1 MCLLERKNNEA
12 QHHEPRLL
20 FVPLSMMLLNGC
32 VSQDYLDH
40 KANADQVQKQME
52 DALKQ
57 RDTTWQRAILDQTA
71 RSGHANQTRQS
82 AKVVPTRSAHQSQST
97 AVVACALD
105 ARARHQCGSVSFDP
119 DVNPNTPITVNTRAS
134 RKSILNLISSLTH
147 YGLTPDQDS
156 LTVGYYQTETFVLT
170 IPSGA
175 NSAQQGS
182 QSEESSSDDEGDTST
197 TKVDG
202 QYITTVYNNTEITTE
217 IAKAVEAVLK
227 DESEDDGDELVGD
240 VRVVPGL
247 TAITVRTTP
256 SRMAQ
261 VRRLVDT
268 YRRADQTGLS

>member
-1 MCLLERKNNEA
+1 
-12 QHHEPRLL
+12 
-20 FVPLSMMLLNGC
+20 ML
-32 VSQDYLDH
+32 
-40 KANADQVQKQME
+40 VQGTNVE
-52 DALKQ
+52 
-57 RDTTWQRAILDQTA
+57 
-71 RSGHANQTRQS
+71 
-82 AKVVPTRSAHQSQST
+82 
-97 AVVACALD
+97 
-105 ARARHQCGSVSFDP
+105 VSFDP

-227 DESEDDGDELVGD
+227 MKAKMMAMSSS
-240 VRVVPGL
+240 VRACGTRTDCHHRAYDAKSHGAGSPPG
-247 TAITVRTTP
+247 
-256 SRMAQ
+256 
-261 VRRLVDT
+261 
-268 YRRADQTGLS
+268 

>member
-1 MCLLERKNNEA
+1 MKLNTMKP
-12 QHHEPRLL
+12 HLL
-20 FVPLSMMLLNGC
+20 FVPLAMMLLNGC

-52 DALKQ
+52 DARSNNATPLGNVQYLTKPPALATPIKQ
-57 RDTTWQRAILDQTA
+57 DKAPKWLQQEVRIK
-71 RSGHANQTRQS
+71 ANQLPLSLVLSMLVQGTN
-82 AKVVPTRSAHQSQST
+82 VE
-97 AVVACALD
+97 
-105 ARARHQCGSVSFDP
+105 VSFDP

-217 IAKAVEAVLK
+217 ISKAVEAVLK
-227 DESEDDGDELVGD
+227 DESEDDGEELVGD

-261 VRRLVDT
+261 VRRL
-268 YRRADQTGLS
+268 